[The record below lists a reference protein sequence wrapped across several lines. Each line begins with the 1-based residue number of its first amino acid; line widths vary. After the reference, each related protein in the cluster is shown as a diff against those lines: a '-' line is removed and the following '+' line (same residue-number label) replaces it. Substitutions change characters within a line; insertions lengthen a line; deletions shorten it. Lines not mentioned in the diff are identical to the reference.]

1 MKNTLLSNILDEI
14 KEKYKNMVKRI
25 HTFYD

>member
-1 MKNTLLSNILDEI
+1 MKNTLLPNILDEI

-25 HTFYD
+25 HTLYD